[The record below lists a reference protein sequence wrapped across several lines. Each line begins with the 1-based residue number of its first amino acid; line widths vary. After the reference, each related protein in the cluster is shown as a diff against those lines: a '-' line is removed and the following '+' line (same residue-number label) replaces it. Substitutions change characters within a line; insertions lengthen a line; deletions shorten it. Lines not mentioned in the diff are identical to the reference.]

1 MSYGLVKWIHVITVM
16 VNIVLLLG
24 RGGLSLFHVPWRQ
37 WKPFRWLPHAN
48 DTVLLLSAI
57 VLCVLLGQYPLVNHW
72 LTAMVLATVVY
83 IVLGAMAL
91 KPQHGALKRVVL
103 LISCFLVF
111 SYISGVART
120 HNPMSWM
127 ALSQ

>member
-1 MSYGLVKWIHVITVM
+1 MSYALVKWIHVITVLI
-16 VNIVLLLG
+16 NIILLMG

-37 WKPFRWLPHAN
+37 WKPLRWLPHAN

-57 VLCVLLGQYPLVNHW
+57 GLCILLGQYPLVHHW
-72 LTAMVLATVVY
+72 LTAMVLATIAY
-83 IVLGAMAL
+83 IVLGALAL
-91 KPQHGALKRVVL
+91 KPNCGALKRVFL
-103 LISCFLVF
+103 LLACFVVF

-127 ALSQ
+127 ALAG